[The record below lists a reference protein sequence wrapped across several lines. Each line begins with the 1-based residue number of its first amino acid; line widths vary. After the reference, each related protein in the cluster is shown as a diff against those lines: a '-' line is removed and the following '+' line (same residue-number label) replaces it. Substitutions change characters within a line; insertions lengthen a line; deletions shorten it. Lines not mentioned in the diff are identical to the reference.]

1 MKLSIPIVFSSLTHQ
16 LVSLRSTLDSNGV
29 FLPFSP
35 VFQHSISLGFQL
47 LFLIVLIPVWMS
59 RRSQRVTSSRPS
71 GLFYSLT
78 LGCSLGLCFLFGGL
92 SVFHYLKYSDRN
104 SIEIIT
110 TQVDF
115 LVQIVAWCA
124 ISGFLRFGVSSKRFP
139 ILLRIW
145 WLVFFIV
152 SVYGFAIDFVLPK
165 RSYVVGKYAWVYLLS
180 SLVGLFLSCAS
191 VYGDT
196 GVDDKD
202 EEAYFREP
210 LLNGSAENKVAVDT
224 VTPYANAGFLSLL
237 SFSWLDPLFSV
248 GYRKALDIK
257 DIPEVSD
264 KDSAKFVYTNFK
276 SRLDEE
282 SDEPIGKLR
291 LFKALFCTVWKEVL
305 WTAFLCLLHTLSTF
319 VGPYLID
326 SLVQYVNGRQRFAHE
341 GYLLVIVFLAA
352 KVVQSVSQRHW
363 LFITRQIGIRN
374 RAALSAMIYEKG
386 LSLSSKSR
394 KERTSGEIINLVSV
408 DASRIGEFSW
418 YLHDLWVVPLEITI
432 ALAILYKNL
441 GLASIAA
448 LIAAFLVMLANF
460 PLVKWQENFQEK
472 LMESKDERM
481 KATSEILRNMR
492 ILKLQAW
499 EMRFLSKIMDLRR
512 TEESWLK
519 KLIYTSAFMNFV
531 IWGAPIFISAAAFG
545 SCMILGIPLRSGKV
559 LSALA
564 TFEILQQ
571 PIYTLP
577 DTISMITQVKVSLDR
592 ISSFLQLEDMQPDAI
607 EKLPKD
613 NFIPAVEICDG
624 TFSWD
629 PLSSH
634 STLQNLNLKVNHGM
648 KIAVCGPV
656 GSGKT
661 SLLSCMLGEVPRIS
675 GTVRLSGRTA
685 YVAQSSWVQGG
696 KIEEN
701 ILFGKEMDR
710 ERYEHVLDV
719 CDLRKDLE
727 ILPFGDQTIIGER
740 GINLSGGQKQRVQ
753 IARALYQDADIY
765 LLDDPFSAVDAHTGS
780 HLFKEC
786 LHGFLGSKTVIY
798 VTHQVEFLPSADLV
812 LVMRDGRIAQS
823 GHYASI
829 LSSGSDFMELVG
841 AHEHTLS
848 AIKAAGAALDSQPSD
863 VNDLNICSKVET
875 NEEDEFGYDEVNDD
889 KDKIEELVEE
899 KYQLVQEEEREKGR
913 VGLSVYW
920 EYITATYGGALVPL
934 ILLSQIAFNFFEI
947 GSNYWMASATPV
959 SDEKPSPVGGITLI
973 LVYVVLSMASA
984 ICDLIMALLIGTVGF
999 KTATVLFNKLHMCM
1013 FRSPMSFFDST
1024 PTGRILN
1031 RVSTDQSEVD
1041 LSISGLLGSCAF
1053 YVIELLASIAV
1064 ISQISWHVFVVFVP
1078 VVAACVWLQQYY
1090 LPTSRELAR
1099 LSGVFEAPMLQHF
1112 SETISGSSI
1121 IRSFNEESRFMRTNL
1136 LVIDNFSKPN
1146 FHSAAAMEWLCLRL
1160 DLLSSLIFAFSLV
1173 FLISLPKGVIDPG
1186 IAGLAVT
1193 YGLNL
1198 NMLQIYFIW
1207 CLCNVENNMISVER
1221 ILQYTCI
1228 PPEPPLTI
1236 ETSRPSKDWPSY
1248 GEIDISNL
1256 QVRYA
1261 PHLPL
1266 VLKGLTCTFRGGSK
1280 TGIVGRTGSGKSTLV
1295 QTLFRI
1301 IDPSCGQI
1309 VIDGIDIS
1317 TVGLHDLRSRLSII
1331 PQEPTMFE
1339 GTIRTNLDPLEE
1351 HTDEEI
1357 WEALDKCQLG
1367 EVVRQKEHKL
1377 DATVTENGE
1386 NWSVGQ
1392 RQLVCLGRVL
1402 LKRSKIL
1409 VLDEAT
1415 ASVDTVTD
1423 GLIQQTLRQHF
1434 SDCSILMIAHR
1445 IASVLDS
1452 DMVLVLDNGIVA
1464 EYESPGKLLQD
1475 GSSAFS
1481 MLVNEYA
1488 MRSSH

>member
-1 MKLSIPIVFSSLTHQ
+1 MNSSAPVVFSNLAHHF
-16 LVSLRSTLDSNGV
+16 VSLISNFDSNGV
-29 FLPFSP
+29 FSPFSP
-35 VFQHSISLGFQL
+35 VFQHSISLSVHL
-47 LFLIVLIPVWMS
+47 LFLIMLIPILVA
-59 RRSQRVTSSRPS
+59 RRSQRATSSKPS

-92 SVFHYLKYSDRN
+92 SVSHYLRYWDRN
-104 SIEIIT
+104 SVEIIT

-115 LVQIVAWCA
+115 LVQVVAWCA
-124 ISGFLRFGVSSKRFP
+124 ISGFLWFGVSTKRFP
-139 ILLRIW
+139 ILLRVW
-145 WLVFFIV
+145 WLFFFIA
-152 SVYGFAIDFVLPK
+152 SVYGFGVYFALSK
-165 RSYVVGKYAWVYLLS
+165 RFYVVGNYAWVYLLS
-180 SLVGLFLSCAS
+180 SLIGLFLSYAS

-196 GVDDKD
+196 GVDDND
-202 EEAYFREP
+202 DEAYFREP
-210 LLNGSAENKVAVDT
+210 LLNGSSENKVLIDT
-224 VTPYANAGFLSLL
+224 ITPYANAGFLSLL
-237 SFSWLDPLFSV
+237 SFSWLNPLFSV

-264 KDSAKFVYTNFK
+264 SNSAKFVYTNFK
-276 SRLDEE
+276 SRLNGE

-326 SLVQYVNGRQRFAHE
+326 SLVQYVNGSQGFADE
-341 GYLLVIVFLAA
+341 GYFLVIVFILA

-363 LFITRQIGIRN
+363 FFITRQIGIRN
-374 RAALSAMIYEKG
+374 RAALNATIYEKG

-408 DASRIGEFSW
+408 DANRIGEFSW
-418 YLHDLWVVPLEITI
+418 YLHDLWVVPLEIII

-448 LIAAFLVMLANF
+448 LIAAFMVMLANF
-460 PLVKWQENFQEK
+460 PLVKWQEEFQEK

-481 KATSEILRNMR
+481 KATSEVLRNMR

-512 TEESWLK
+512 TEENWLK
-519 KLIYTSAFMNFV
+519 KFIYTSAFMNFV
-531 IWGAPIFISAAAFG
+531 IWGAPIFISAATFG

-577 DTISMITQVKVSLDR
+577 DTISMVAQVKVSLDR
-592 ISSFLQLEDMQPDAI
+592 ISSFLQLEDMQPDAV

-613 NFIPAVEICDG
+613 YFTPAVEICDG

-634 STLQNLNLKVNHGM
+634 PTLQGLNLKVNHGM
-648 KIAVCGPV
+648 KIAICGPV

-661 SLLSCMLGEVPRIS
+661 SLLSCMLGEVPKVS

-685 YVAQSSWVQGG
+685 YVAQSPWVQGG

-701 ILFGKEMDR
+701 ILFGKEMDK

-719 CDLRKDLE
+719 CALRKDLE
-727 ILPFGDQTIIGER
+727 TLPFGDQTIIGER

-780 HLFKEC
+780 HLFKGSV
-786 LHGFLGSKTVIY
+786 HGFLGSKTVIY
-798 VTHQVEFLPSADLV
+798 VTHQVEFLPNADLI
-812 LVMRDGRIAQS
+812 LVMRDGRITQC
-823 GHYASI
+823 GNYGSI
-829 LSSGSDFMELVG
+829 LSTGSDFMELVG

-848 AIKAAGAALDSQPSD
+848 AMKTAAAAPALQPSNVD
-863 VNDLNICSKVET
+863 DLKRCLVVET
-875 NEEDEFGYDEVNDD
+875 SEQDDFGCDDIND

-899 KYQLVQEEEREKGR
+899 KHQLVQEEEREKGR

-934 ILLSQIAFNFFEI
+934 ILLTQIASNLFEI

-959 SDEKPSPVGGITLI
+959 SDEMPSPVSGITLI
-973 LVYVVLSMASA
+973 LIYVVLSMATA

-999 KTATVLFNKLHMCM
+999 KTATILFNKLHMCI
-1013 FRSPMSFFDST
+1013 FRSPMSFFDAT

-1041 LSISGLLGSCAF
+1041 LSIPGLLGSCAF
-1053 YVIELLASIAV
+1053 YVMELLGSIAV
-1064 ISQISWHVFVVFVP
+1064 ISQISWQVFIVFSP

-1090 LPTSRELAR
+1090 LPTSRELSR
-1099 LSGVFEAPMLQHF
+1099 LSGVCEAPMLQHF
-1112 SETISGSSI
+1112 SETISGSST

-1198 NMLQIYFIW
+1198 NMLQVYFIW

-1221 ILQYTCI
+1221 ILQYTRI

-1236 ETSRPSKDWPSY
+1236 ETRKPSRDWPAY
-1248 GEIDISNL
+1248 GEIDIRNL

-1309 VIDGIDIS
+1309 VIDGIDIWM
-1317 TVGLHDLRSRLSII
+1317 VGLHDLRSRLSII

-1351 HTDEEI
+1351 YADEEI

-1402 LKRSKIL
+1402 LKKSKIL

-1434 SDCSILMIAHR
+1434 SDCSILTIAHR
-1445 IASVLDS
+1445 IASVVDS
-1452 DMVLVLDNGIVA
+1452 DMVLVMDSG
-1464 EYESPGKLLQD
+1464 LLLAVVF
-1475 GSSAFS
+1475 GEVYPSFHF
-1481 MLVNEYA
+1481 YA
-1488 MRSSH
+1488 CLSLPCVCLY